1 VVQAELGGNV
11 ALDNV
16 EHARQALA
24 KSDLAGALFHVSSAL
39 ATEPQNREWRAI
51 LDDAIRKAPDPMVFV
66 RKDEAK
72 ADYITAATRGYVHAF
87 KNEWVDAFATVADV
101 CAARPDAPFMLWATE
116 WVTRPEAVAAVG
128 AEDLEKR
135 IVPSILRMISSCPS
149 PVNPEDERRKNV
161 DAVSTVLGAF
171 YQQHPQHPFLVFAI
185 ASTLRRQG
193 QFDSAIQFA
202 SFAYQLK
209 NDWNT
214 TIGVACAYRDAKK
227 VDEAVQWFRH
237 AHSQRPD
244 DVAALLDVGDTYLD
258 ADRFDEA
265 IAAYREVLA
274 KAPKDDWA
282 ETSILYA
289 NYKKSNATSA
299 QQAEADFMTLFEASG
314 RSQRAKE
321 LYFKIVG
328 DHPYFTW
335 LPHPGDSTYFAA
347 RQVVADLT
355 RRPPASPTLGID
367 IHLQHMEAPSALR
380 AFKLWTEARGWNGV
394 GMRAKVEG
402 VQEPDTRFAKGQV
415 DFTLWAF
422 DDKVPRPNCPQPD
435 PRVAQAIAAIAVKPY
450 SLSVWEKDAKALA
463 AQMGPAWLNQL
474 LFTMV
479 QPPNL
484 PQLNYD
490 PFFWVQKCQVAIA
503 LVIANLDQGW
513 EGSARKRALESL
525 ARGPVDW
532 TVDAAVIA
540 MGWLAKN
547 DPAIRPSVEQ
557 FFGWLET
564 QIPKTGFTCYEY
576 PLVNVWRNLGGHSP
590 EQQKKLDLWK
600 IRCESQKIEFAEEKH
615 AGLTLEDYAKL
626 SAERDQIM
634 LRAAS
639 GPGGGMGMAAQAA
652 GGALLGGLAKGFLG
666 GMAGNVAGNALQG
679 AGNSM
684 GYMGELQQLCVKY
697 KIPQLQGGLLGRVPQ
712 WDQRIQ
718 GDAQLQKKFLELQ
731 QKASLAAAGVSAQE
745 QRAMQQ
751 VMSGGMDVESMKQNH
766 QVAVQQ
772 IESGHGGDP
781 DPVVFPGS
789 KIAKL
794 SDYVGL
800 LKGMQGGD
808 FNGAL
813 RKYGLD
819 MGSYTQVAQ
828 VWGAK
833 LASDPVLNAKFGK
846 MMSG

>member
-1 VVQAELGGNV
+1 MVQAELGGNV

-39 ATEPQNREWRAI
+39 ATEPQNAQWRAI
-51 LDDAIRKAPDPMVFV
+51 LDEAIKKAPDAMVFV

-72 ADYITAATRGYVHAF
+72 ADYITAATRGYVHAW
-87 KNEWVDAFATVADV
+87 KGEWLDAFGTVADV
-101 CAARPDAPFMLWATE
+101 CAVRPDAPFMLWATE
-116 WVTRPEAVAAVG
+116 WAARPEAIAAIS

-135 IVPSILRMISSCPS
+135 IIPPMLRMVSSCPS
-149 PVNPEDERRKNV
+149 PVKPEDERRKNI
-161 DAVSTVLGAF
+161 DAISQVLGAF
-171 YQQHPQHPFLVFAI
+171 YARHQQHGFLIFAI

-202 SFAYQLK
+202 SFAFQIK

-214 TIGVACAYRDAKK
+214 AIGVACAYRDAKK

-237 AHSQRPD
+237 AHSLRPD

-258 ADRFDEA
+258 ADRYDEA
-265 IAAYREVLA
+265 VGAYREVLA
-274 KAPKDDWA
+274 KDPKDDWA

-289 NYKKSNATSA
+289 TYKKSGN
-299 QQAEADFMTLFEASG
+299 EADFQPLFDAMT

-321 LYFKIVG
+321 LYFRVVG

-335 LPHPGDSTYFAA
+335 LPNPGDSTYFAA
-347 RQVVADLT
+347 RQVVGDLT
-355 RRPPASPTLGID
+355 RKPPASPTLGID

-380 AFKLWTEARGWNGV
+380 AFKLWTDARGWNGV

-422 DDKVPRPNCPQPD
+422 DDKVPRPNCPNPD
-435 PRVAQAIAAIAVKPY
+435 PRVASAIAAIAVKPY
-450 SLSVWEKDAKALA
+450 SLAVWDKDAKALA
-463 AQMGPAWLNQL
+463 AQMGAPWLNQL

-479 QPPNL
+479 NPPPL

-490 PFFWVQKCQVAIA
+490 PFFWVQKVQVAVA

-513 EGSARKRALESL
+513 EGSARKRALESI

-540 MGWLAKN
+540 MGWIAKN
-547 DPAIRPSVEQ
+547 DASVRPAVEQ
-557 FFGWLET
+557 FYGWLET

-576 PLVNVWRNLGGHSP
+576 ALVNVWRNLGGHSP
-590 EQQKKLDLWK
+590 EHQQKLDLWK
-600 IRCESQKIEFAEEKH
+600 KRCESQKIEFAEEKH
-615 AGLTLEDYAKL
+615 AGLTLEDYAKM

-639 GPGGGMGMAAQAA
+639 GPGGGMGMTAQAA

-666 GMAGNVAGNALQG
+666 GMAGNIAGQAVQG

-684 GYMGELQQLCVKY
+684 GYMGELAQLCVKY
-697 KIPQLQGGLLGRVPQ
+697 KVPQLQGGMLGRVPQ
-712 WDQRIQ
+712 WDQRINQ
-718 GDAQLQKKFLELQ
+718 DQALQKRFFAAQ
-731 QKASLAAAGVSAQE
+731 QKASLAAQGLSDQE

-751 VMSGGMDVESMKQNH
+751 VMSGAGDVESMKQNH
-766 QVAVQQ
+766 AVAVQQ
-772 IESGHGGDP
+772 IESGQGGDP
-781 DPVVFPGS
+781 DPVVFPNG

-800 LKGMQGGD
+800 LKAMQGGD

-819 MGSYTQVAQ
+819 MGSYTGVAQ
-828 VWGAK
+828 GWGAK

>member
-1 VVQAELGGNV
+1 MIQQELGGNV

-24 KSDLAGALFHVSSAL
+24 RSDLASALFHVSSAL
-39 ATEPQNREWRAI
+39 ATEPQNAQWRAI
-51 LDDAIRKAPDPMVFV
+51 LDEAIRKAPDPMVFV

-72 ADYITAATRGYVHAF
+72 ADYITAATRGYVHAY
-87 KNEWVDAFATVADV
+87 KGEWLEAFATVAEV
-101 CAARPDAPFMLWATE
+101 AAVRPDAPFLLWASE
-116 WVTRPEAVAAVG
+116 WAARPEAIAAIS

-135 IVPSILRMISSCPS
+135 IVPPILRMVSSCPS
-149 PVNPEDERRKNV
+149 PVKPEDERRKNV
-161 DAVSTVLGAF
+161 DAASQVLGAF
-171 YQQHPQHPFLVFAI
+171 YAKHPQHPFVVFAI

-202 SFAYQLK
+202 GFAYQLK
-209 NDWNT
+209 SDWNT
-214 TIGVACAYRDAKK
+214 TIGLACAYRDAKK

-237 AHSQRPD
+237 ASSLQPD

-265 IAAYREVLA
+265 VGAYREVLA
-274 KAPKDDWA
+274 KAANDEWA
-282 ETSILYA
+282 TSSILYA
-289 NYKKSNATSA
+289 TYKKSGG
-299 QQAEADFMTLFEASG
+299 EADLQALFDATP
-314 RSQRAKE
+314 RSRRAQE
-321 LYFKIVG
+321 LYFRVVG

-355 RRPPASPTLGID
+355 RKPPPPTGLGID
-367 IHLQHMEAPSALR
+367 VHLQHMEAPSALR
-380 AFKLWTEARGWNGV
+380 AFKLWTDARGWNGV

-402 VQEPDTRFAKGQV
+402 VQQPDTRFAKGQV

-435 PRVAQAIAAIAVKPY
+435 PRVAQAIAAIAAKPY
-450 SLSVWEKDAKALA
+450 SLAVWEKDAKALA

-479 QPPNL
+479 QPPPL
-484 PQLNYD
+484 PQLNAD

-503 LVIANLDQGW
+503 LVVANLDQGW
-513 EGSARKRALESL
+513 EGSVRKRALESI

-547 DPAIRPSVEQ
+547 DPSIRPGVEQ

-590 EQQKKLDLWK
+590 EQAQKLELWK
-600 IRCESQKIEFAEEKH
+600 KRCESQKIEFAEEKH
-615 AGLTLEDYAKL
+615 AGLTLEDYARL
-626 SAERDQIM
+626 SAERDRIM
-634 LRAAS
+634 LSAAS
-639 GPGGGMGMAAQAA
+639 GAGGGMGMAAQAA
-652 GGALLGGLAKGFLG
+652 APALLGGLAKGLLG
-666 GMAGNVAGNALQG
+666 GMAGNLAGNAMAG
-679 AGNSM
+679 AGQGF
-684 GYMGELQQLCVKY
+684 GYQGELQQLCAKY
-697 KIPQLQGGLLGRVPQ
+697 KIPALQGGLLGRVPE

-718 GDAQLQKKFLELQ
+718 NDPAVQKRFLAFQ
-731 QKASLAAAGVSAQE
+731 QKASLAAAGVSEQE

-772 IESGHGGDP
+772 IEAGQGGDP

-789 KIAKL
+789 KVAKL

-813 RKYGLD
+813 RRYGLD

-846 MMSG
+846 LMQG